1 MLTVV
6 QIRALKPAER
16 PYKVADSDGLYLLV
30 QPSGALLWRFRYR
43 CCGIERK
50 LSLGSFPDVTLV
62 QARRKRDEAKAELD
76 DGIDPVEEKRQRR
89 LKAELAAQTTFALVA
104 GEYIEKME
112 REGRSPATIKKARWF
127 LELLDGIAKRPI
139 AAITP
144 HELLDVL
151 KRVERRGHH
160 ETALR
165 LRSFAGRV
173 FRYGFATLRTER
185 NPADI
190 LRGALTVPRV
200 KHHAAIVE
208 PKKVG
213 DLLRAIDGYTGRPE
227 TLHAL
232 RIAPHVFLRPGELR
246 QAKWSEIDFAE
257 KVWRVPAERMKMKQP
272 HAVPLSRQVLF
283 LLQDLRSLA
292 RDSEFLF
299 PALHTTKRCISDNTL
314 NVALRRLGFENDEM
328 TSHGFRAMAST
339 LLNESGL
346 WHPDAI
352 ERALAHGEK
361 DKVRAAYYRGAHWA
375 EWVRMA
381 QWWSDY
387 LDQLRI
393 GSAVIKGKFRKRA
406 QGRCPNTFFSAV
418 ALAATIFFR
427 Q

>member
-30 QPSGALLWRFRYR
+30 QPSDALLWRFRYR

-361 DKVRAAYYRGAHWA
+361 DKVRAAYHRGAHWA
-375 EWVRMA
+375 ERVRMA

-393 GSAVIKGKFRKRA
+393 GGAVIKGKFRKRA
-406 QGRCPNTFFSAV
+406 
-418 ALAATIFFR
+418 
-427 Q
+427 

>member
-1 MLTVV
+1 MLTVM
-6 QIRALKPAER
+6 QIRSLKPAER
-16 PYKVADSDGLYLLV
+16 PYKVADTDGLYLLV

-50 LSLGSFPDVTLV
+50 LSLGSFPDVSLP

-89 LKAELAAQTTFALVA
+89 LKAELAAQTTFGLVA
-104 GEYIEKME
+104 EEYIQKME
-112 REGRSPATIKKARWF
+112 REGKSPATLKKARWF
-127 LELLDGIAKRPI
+127 LELLAGIAKRPI
-139 AAITP
+139 ASVTP

-213 DLLRAIDGYTGRPE
+213 ELLRAIDGYQGRPE

-257 KVWRVPAERMKMKQP
+257 KVWRVPAERMKMKQA
-272 HAVPLSRQVLF
+272 HGVPLSRQVLY

-292 RDSEFLF
+292 RESEFLF
-299 PALHTTKRCISDNTL
+299 PALHTTKRPLSDNTL
-314 NVALRRLGFENDEM
+314 NVALRRLGFEHDEM

-352 ERALAHGEK
+352 ERALAHGQK
-361 DKVRAAYYRGAHWA
+361 DKVRAAYHRGAHWA
-375 EWVRMA
+375 ERVRMA

-387 LDQLRI
+387 LDQLRV
-393 GSAVIKGKFRKRA
+393 GGAVIKGKFRKRA
-406 QGRCPNTFFSAV
+406 
-418 ALAATIFFR
+418 
-427 Q
+427 

>member
-1 MLTVV
+1 MLTTV
-6 QIRALKPAER
+6 QIRSLKPAAR
-16 PYKVADSDGLYLLV
+16 PFKVPDADGLFLIV
-30 QPSGALLWRFRYR
+30 QPSGALLWRFRYKVL
-43 CCGIERK
+43 GHERK
-50 LSLGSFPDVTLV
+50 LSLGSFPELSLQ
-62 QARRKRDEAKAELD
+62 QARKKRDEARAQLV

-89 LKAELAAQTTFALVA
+89 IAAELAAQTTFGLVA
-104 GEYIEKME
+104 EEYIQKME
-112 REGRSPATIKKARWF
+112 REGRSSATIKKARWF
-127 LELLDGIAKRPI
+127 LELLDGIVKRPI
-139 AAITP
+139 ASVTP

-173 FRYGFATLRTER
+173 FRYGFATLRTEK

-190 LRGALTVPRV
+190 LRGALTVPKV
-200 KHHAAIVE
+200 KHHAAIIE

-213 DLLRAIDGYTGRPE
+213 ELLRAIEDYQGRPE

-246 QAKWSEIDFAE
+246 QAQWSEIDFAD

-283 LLQDLRSLA
+283 ILRDLRSLA
-292 RDSEFLF
+292 RTSEYLF
-299 PALHTTKRCISDNTL
+299 PALHTTKRPLSDNTL
-314 NVALRRLGFENDEM
+314 NVALRRLGFEHDEM

-352 ERALAHGEK
+352 ERAPAHGQK
-361 DKVRAAYYRGAHWA
+361 DRVRAAYHRGAHW
-375 EWVRMA
+375 EERVRMA

-387 LDQLRI
+387 LDQLRV
-393 GSAVIKGKFRKRA
+393 GGEVIKGKFRTR
-406 QGRCPNTFFSAV
+406 G
-418 ALAATIFFR
+418 
-427 Q
+427 

>member
-1 MLTVV
+1 MLTVM
-6 QIRALKPAER
+6 QIRSLKPAER
-16 PYKVADSDGLYLLV
+16 PYKVADADGLYLLV

-50 LSLGSFPDVTLV
+50 LSLGSFPDVSLP

-89 LKAELAAQTTFALVA
+89 LKAELAAQTTFGLVA
-104 GEYIEKME
+104 EEYIQKME
-112 REGRSPATIKKARWF
+112 REGKSPATLKKARWF
-127 LELLDGIAKRPI
+127 LELLAGIAKRPI
-139 AAITP
+139 ASVTP

-213 DLLRAIDGYTGRPE
+213 ELLRAIDGYQGRPE

-246 QAKWSEIDFAE
+246 QAKWSEIDFAD
-257 KVWRVPAERMKMKQP
+257 KVWRVLAERMKMKQA
-272 HAVPLSRQVLF
+272 HAVPLSRQVLY

-292 RDSEFLF
+292 RESEFLF
-299 PALHTTKRCISDNTL
+299 PALHTTKRPLSDNTL
-314 NVALRRLGFENDEM
+314 NVALRRLGFEHDEM

-352 ERALAHGEK
+352 ERALAHGQK
-361 DKVRAAYYRGAHWA
+361 DKVRAAYHRGAHWA
-375 EWVRMA
+375 ERVRMA

-387 LDQLRI
+387 LDQLRV
-393 GSAVIKGKFRKRA
+393 GGEVVKAKFRKRA
-406 QGRCPNTFFSAV
+406 
-418 ALAATIFFR
+418 
-427 Q
+427 